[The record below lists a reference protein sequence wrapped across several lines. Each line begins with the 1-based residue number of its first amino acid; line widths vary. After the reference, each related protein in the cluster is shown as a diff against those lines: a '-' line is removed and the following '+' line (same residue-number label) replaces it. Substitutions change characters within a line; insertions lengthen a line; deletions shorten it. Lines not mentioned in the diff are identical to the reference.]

1 MGIFLTIIAIIIS
14 TILIPIGIV
23 YGLIKNLLGINDK
36 SLNIALLLDIGGNV
50 FCAELFN
57 DLLIVNQQHLF
68 GSPYQTISEVLGI
81 NNQLLNMTKLGQ
93 GLVNLLNYLDPYH
106 VEKAIGMN
114 VPNIVLSR
122 KQLILRFVAVL
133 FGLFSI
139 LILLAAI
146 LVGIILIF

>member
-1 MGIFLTIIAIIIS
+1 MGIFLTIIALIIS
-14 TILIPIGIV
+14 AVLIPIGII
-23 YGLIKNLLGINDK
+23 YGLIKNLLGINHK

-81 NNQLLNMTKLGQ
+81 NNQLLNMTKTGQ
-93 GLVNLLNYLDPYH
+93 GLVNLLHYLDPYH

-114 VPNIVLSR
+114 VPFVYLSNWEQFKRFAIVVGV
-122 KQLILRFVAVL
+122 ILTIIAL
-133 FGLFSI
+133 P
-139 LILLAAI
+139 
-146 LVGIILIF
+146 IILIF